1 MIGITLAWVSYKQ
14 ISDLTFETTE
24 TLFGKTVDQL
34 ELQFQIEYRPVATS
48 VSLLAS
54 ASIAEAATLEER
66 MLHMPILAEV
76 IKDEPQIAGFGIG
89 YANGDYFIMRPLN
102 TDHLRTVFEA
112 PDEAIYV
119 VDHISHHQ
127 DGENRQIRIFL
138 AEALEPVGEAVLS
151 HTNYDPRLRSW
162 YQQPGAPSAMHIT
175 SPYLFYFSKKVG
187 LTLSKSSAKRRSLG
201 RIPGEPWDFIRR
213 LPIDPAALTDTEK
226 EV

>member
-1 MIGITLAWVSYKQ
+1 MSNPPEKKRFPLHIHIASLFTILVLLIGITLAWVSYKQ

-89 YANGDYFIMRPLN
+89 YSNGDYFIMRPLN
-102 TDHLRTVFEA
+102 TVHLRTVFEA

-119 VDHISHHQ
+119 VDHIIY
-127 DGENRQIRIFL
+127 R
-138 AEALEPVGEAVLS
+138 
-151 HTNYDPRLRSW
+151 
-162 YQQPGAPSAMHIT
+162 
-175 SPYLFYFSKKVG
+175 
-187 LTLSKSSAKRRSLG
+187 
-201 RIPGEPWDFIRR
+201 
-213 LPIDPAALTDTEK
+213 
-226 EV
+226 